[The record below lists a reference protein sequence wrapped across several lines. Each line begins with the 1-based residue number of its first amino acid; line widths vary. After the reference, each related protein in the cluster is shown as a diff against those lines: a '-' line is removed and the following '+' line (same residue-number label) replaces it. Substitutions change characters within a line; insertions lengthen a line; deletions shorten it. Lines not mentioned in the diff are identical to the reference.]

1 MVLQHTA
8 LETYTIFRG
17 HLNHASTIT
26 YRVPNNLGTITRWWQ
41 GLNHPELRQSY
52 LEQFFDASNSGF
64 IVYEML
70 YISILI
76 S

>member
-1 MVLQHTA
+1 MVLQNQA
-8 LETYTIFRG
+8 QETYTIFRG
-17 HLNHASTIT
+17 HLNQATTIT
-26 YRVPNNLGTITRWWQ
+26 YRVPNNLGTLTRWWQ

-52 LEQFFDASNSGF
+52 LEQFFDAGISGV